1 MKKKKILEWIHNYNM
16 NPDIIEKA
24 FFYGVEKK
32 KAKENVNYIG
42 GIIRNWYDQ
51 GITNVEALQEHLQE
65 SNERFYRYEK
75 VMKYLGYGNRMAS
88 AGEMKSN
95 R

>member
-1 MKKKKILEWIHNYNM
+1 M

-32 KAKENVNYIG
+32 GKRNINYIG

-51 GITNVEALQEHLQE
+51 GITNIEALSGIFKKE
-65 SNERFYRYEK
+65 
-75 VMKYLGYGNRMAS
+75 
-88 AGEMKSN
+88 
-95 R
+95 